1 MVVTLKAIY
10 QDGVFKPL
18 DTPDLPNNQE
28 VELAIIWPVSSSASE
43 VSTPLTALRG
53 IWSHVSDEDL
63 DRLEAALNQMRQQT
77 AAKVERL
84 IHELDETH
92 HE

>member
-28 VELAIIWPVSSSASE
+28 VELAIIWPPPSSASE
-43 VSTPLTALRG
+43 DSTPLTALRG

-63 DRLEAALNQMRQQT
+63 DRLEAALQQMRQQT
-77 AAKVERL
+77 AAKLERL
-84 IHELDETH
+84 IDELDETY